1 MNKQIKKVAIARR
14 PGAFW
19 GVEHIELGKGEA
31 FAVTYRK
38 LFSNKKVTTFFE
50 ERGSRTIAA

>member
-1 MNKQIKKVAIARR
+1 MNKIKKVAVTRR

-19 GVEHIELGKGEA
+19 GVERIELGKGEA

-38 LFSNKKVTTFFE
+38 LFSNKKVVTFFE
-50 ERGSRTIAA
+50 ECGSRTVTA

>member
-1 MNKQIKKVAIARR
+1 MNKIKKVAVTRR

-19 GVEHIELGKGEA
+19 GVERIELGKGEA

-38 LFSNKKVTTFFE
+38 LFSNKKVVTFFE
-50 ERGSRTIAA
+50 ECGSRTIAA